1 MMQDIGHTLRLIFG
15 MRFKRTFI
23 FVDLSGFTN
32 YTESFGD
39 GAAAQLLTA
48 FRGIARAVGSHQGV
62 RIDKYLGDG
71 LMAVAVEALDGIT
84 FALELQRHA
93 ITACSPLSLRIG
105 VATGDTMLFEGQDYI
120 GNAPNLAARLCDAAV
135 GIGTLIPAE
144 QAERLPVGVY
154 SVPHDPVKLP
164 GFSQPINVVSLAG
177 EPLIDGRYDINDFWT
192 RSPFVG

>member
-1 MMQDIGHTLRLIFG
+1 
-15 MRFKRTFI
+15 MRFGRTFI

-39 GAAAQLLTA
+39 GAAAHLLTQ
-48 FRGIARAVGSHQGV
+48 FRGVARAVGSHQGV

-84 FALELQRHA
+84 FAMELQRRA
-93 ITACSPLSLRIG
+93 IAACAPLSLRIG
-105 VATGDTMLFEGQDYI
+105 IATGHTMLFEGQDYI

-135 GIGTLIPAE
+135 GIGTLIPAD
-144 QAERLPVGVY
+144 QTTILPVGVY
-154 SVPHDPVKLP
+154 SVPHDPVSLP
-164 GFSQPINVVSLAG
+164 GFSQPIDVVSLAG
-177 EPLIDGRYDINDFWT
+177 EPLIDDRYDINDFWT